1 MRRMSTPLHIPGI
14 TLHTHAGAVQVHSQ
28 QLLTTLSSSFFGG
41 GFRRVRHIL
50 NAQVAEDYCSDNPA
64 ADLRAIAACCG
75 VTEAFVGLLTAV
87 PVRDARIVC
96 AEQHGLRVAVLL
108 TAGVGNA
115 TSAGVSRPFLA
126 GPGTINCIV
135 LLDARLT
142 RAAMVNAVL
151 TLTEA
156 KTAVLQELGI
166 RTADGA
172 LATGTSTDTVTVA
185 ITGRG
190 PAHPYA
196 GPATLAGWLI
206 ASTLRQALRE
216 ALLAGA

>member
-1 MRRMSTPLHIPGI
+1 MSDSLHIPDI
-14 TLHTHAGAVQVHSQ
+14 SVYVRPEAVQVQSS

-50 NAQVAEDYCSDNPA
+50 NVQVAADYCSNNPS
-64 ADLRAIAACCG
+64 ADLRAIASRCG
-75 VTEAFVGLLTAV
+75 VTEPFVGLLTAV
-87 PVRDARIVC
+87 PLRNTCIVT
-96 AEQHGLRVAVLL
+96 AEESGLRVAVLL

-115 TSAGVSRPFLA
+115 TNAGVSRPFVS
-126 GPGTINCIV
+126 GPGTINSIV

-166 RTADGA
+166 RTPDGA

-190 PAHPYA
+190 PALPYA
-196 GPATLAGWLI
+196 GPATLSGWLI
-206 ASTLRQALRE
+206 ANTLRQALKQ
-216 ALLAGA
+216 ALPSAA